1 MVVCVEDVDARVYH
15 MGTKRDGD
23 RLLTAGGRVMM
34 VVAEGKDTR
43 AAWEKVY
50 AEIGKIH
57 CDNLFHRRDIAHW
70 ALDGKVL
77 DGKALAAS
85 IKDELRDRV
94 GKLEVKYGRKPS
106 LAVIIVGNNPA
117 SQVYVRN
124 KVKSAIYVGMNSRLI
139 TMAEDASEEA
149 LLRMIDDLN
158 RDPEVDGILVQ
169 LPLPRQINEARVIDA
184 IAKEKDVD
192 GFHPGNVS
200 DLWLGRPCILP
211 CTPKGIVRL
220 IDESGIDLTGKTAV
234 VVGRSNIVGKPVAK
248 LLLDRNATV
257 IIAHS
262 RTRDLKSITL
272 QADVLVVA
280 VGKVNVVTGDMVKPG
295 AVVIDVG
302 MNRDAEGHLCG
313 DVDYVGA
320 RLNASWITPVPG
332 GVGPMTIA
340 MLMEN
345 TVECFLA
352 RIDPQ

>member
-1 MVVCVEDVDARVYH
+1 M
-15 MGTKRDGD
+15 
-23 RLLTAGGRVMM
+23 
-34 VVAEGKDTR
+34 
-43 AAWEKVY
+43 
-50 AEIGKIH
+50 GKI
-57 CDNLFHRRDIAHW
+57 I
-70 ALDGKVL
+70 
-77 DGKALAAS
+77 DGKALSAAV
-85 IKDELRDRV
+85 KDEVRAQV
-94 GKLEVKYGRKPS
+94 GELEAKYGRKPC
-106 LAVIIVGNNPA
+106 LCVIIVGENPA

-124 KVKSAIYVGMNSRLI
+124 KVKAAAYTGMDSKLI
-139 TMAEDASEEA
+139 ELPADTSEEA
-149 LLRMIDDLN
+149 LLSQIAALN
-158 RDPEVDGILVQ
+158 EDPSVDGVLVQ
-169 LPLPRQINEARVIDA
+169 LPLPKHIDEEKVIDA
-184 IAKEKDVD
+184 ISREKDVD

-200 DLWLGRPCILP
+200 GLWLGKDCIVP
-211 CTPKGIVRL
+211 CTPAGIIRL
-220 IDESGIDLTGKTAV
+220 IDSTGESISGKTAV

-257 IIAHS
+257 IVAHS
-262 RTRDLKSITL
+262 RTKDLKSITL

-302 MNRDAEGHLCG
+302 MNRDAEGKLCG
-313 DVDYVGA
+313 DVDYVTA